1 MPFAVNPGPRLTS
14 HRSASKSGAPRFNR
28 AGSIG
33 VIVALH
39 LGLLYVLQSGLTH
52 KVVTRQSWPTMIFT
66 TITALQ
72 PPHPTAPV
80 ITPQHPPAVP
90 AAPAVIH
97 QPPLLADNAITS
109 VSAPNETVQEAAML
123 EATTP
128 AIPIAPATPV
138 PPVARADAAP
148 APATLKTIDSG
159 LEYLQ
164 APQPE
169 YPLLAKRMGEHGRVM
184 LRVLVNASGHAERA
198 DVTQSS
204 GFARLD
210 QAARIAV
217 LRALFKPVIENGKA
231 IAVLA
236 MVPIIFELN

>member
-14 HRSASKSGAPRFNR
+14 HRSASKAGAPRFNR

-39 LGLLYVLQSGLTH
+39 LGLLYALQSGLAH

-72 PPHPTAPV
+72 PLHPTVPV
-80 ITPQHPPAVP
+80 ITPQHPPAAP
-90 AAPAVIH
+90 AAPAVIN
-97 QPPLLADNAITS
+97 QSPLVADNAITS
-109 VSAPNETVQEAAML
+109 VSATNETVQEAAML

-148 APATLKTIDSG
+148 APAPLKTIDSG

-204 GFARLD
+204 GSARLD

-217 LRALFKPVIENGKA
+217 LRALFKPVIEDGKA
-231 IAVLA
+231 VAVLA